1 MKFLKTAVIFLLLTL
16 VCAVPVMGV
25 DTFLGGTPQISASI
39 SGTNEFSPGQDAN
52 ITILVL
58 NSGVNT
64 DKFVMTGTIDR
75 PDNPTTARMVMAG
88 LSAPGGVPI
97 IIKSDT
103 QNIGD
108 IPSQARVP
116 VTISAKIT
124 QDATEGEYSLPL
136 SISYTYLASSDQPAA
151 DILQSQYQ
159 QVNLTIPLTI
169 KIKPQVTINV
179 LNSVPENLS
188 VGTSGYLDL
197 TIVNNGTDNGTEATA
212 ALLHNG
218 NSPILPVDSSVYVGD
233 FPLNQPVTFRYK
245 VAVSGDAQAQTYPV
259 DVAVTYKNRYGDI
272 VTSASQTVG
281 VPVFGKLV
289 FSLVSGPAS
298 VTPGSDNTITVRYR
312 NDGAVTAY
320 GSQSRL
326 LAEEPFTS
334 SDNTAYLGDVRPGD
348 TVTAQYQIMADPGA
362 APGNYSLDTEVQY
375 HDILDNLQVSD
386 TFKVPVLVVAPPP
399 ASGIVSRLPA
409 IFVIVMI
416 LAGAGYYLLRIRLRN
431 R

>member
-1 MKFLKTAVIFLLLTL
+1 MKFLKTTVIFLFLIS

-25 DTFLGGTPQISASI
+25 DTFLGGAPHISASI
-39 SGTNEFSPGQDAN
+39 SGTNEFSPGQAAT

-75 PDNPTTARMVMAG
+75 PDNPTTARMVMVG

-108 IPSQARVP
+108 IPSQVRVP

-124 QDATEGEYSLPL
+124 QDATEGEYQLPL

-151 DILQSQYQ
+151 DVLQSQYQ
-159 QVNLTIPLTI
+159 QANLTIPITI

-179 LNSVPENLS
+179 LNSSPENLS

-197 TIVNNGTDNGTEATA
+197 TIVNNGTDNGTEATV
-212 ALLHNG
+212 ALLRNG
-218 NSPILPVDSSVYVGD
+218 NSPIVPVDSSVYIGD
-233 FPLNQPVTFRYK
+233 FPLNQPVTCRYRI
-245 VAVSGDAQAQTYPV
+245 AISSNAEAQTYPV
-259 DVAVTYKNRYGDI
+259 DVAVTYKNSYGDI
-272 VTSASQTVG
+272 VASASQTVG
-281 VPVFGKLV
+281 VPVFGKVV
-289 FSLVSGPAS
+289 FTLVSEPAS

-320 GSQSRL
+320 DAQSRL
-326 LAEEPFTS
+326 SAEDPFTS
-334 SDNTAYLGDVRPGD
+334 SDNTAYLGDIKPGD
-348 TVTAQYQIMADPGA
+348 TVTAQYQITADSGA
-362 APGNYSLDTEVQY
+362 APGNYSIDSEVQY
-375 HDILDNLQVSD
+375 RDVLDNIQVSD

-399 ASGIVSRLPA
+399 ASGIVSMLPA
-409 IFVIVMI
+409 IIVTVLI
-416 LAGAGYYLLRIRLRN
+416 VAGAGYYLLVMRKKK
-431 R
+431 